1 MANWKNSEM
10 STKVIIGTE
19 EMNRRKVA
27 ILSGKGGTGKTFV
40 SVNLASVSSPSTFI
54 DCDAEDPYG
63 HLFFK
68 PLVWRVHKVAVPM
81 PRVNPLLCNGC
92 RKCVDFCAFHAM
104 AWTSEELMVFEEL
117 CHGCGGCLMVCPN
130 DALSEIHREI
140 GEVREGTSERVRVLS
155 GFLNTGEA
163 SGVPIIKA
171 LLGMQFGKSDNNV
184 FIDCPPGSSCMV
196 SESIHD
202 ADYCVLV
209 AEPTRFGA
217 HNLKMVHELVR
228 LYGKPCGAVLNKCLA
243 GDDPSRDYCQAQ
255 GIPILA
261 QIPFD
266 EELGFLNSNGKI
278 AVRENERYLMM
289 FQELLQEIEMEVSDA
304 AIGHP

>member
-1 MANWKNSEM
+1 MKARS
-10 STKVIIGTE
+10 
-19 EMNRRKVA
+19 VA

-40 SVNLASVSSPSTFI
+40 SVNLASVSAPSTYI
-54 DCDAEDPYG
+54 DCDAEEPNG

-68 PLVWRVHKVAVPM
+68 PQIRRVQEVTVPL
-81 PRVNPLLCNGC
+81 PRVDLGLCDGC
-92 RKCVDFCAFHAM
+92 RKCVDFCAFHAL
-104 AWTSEELMVFEEL
+104 AWANGELLVFEEL
-117 CHGCGGCLMVCPN
+117 CHGCGGCLMVCPKE
-130 DALSEIHREI
+130 ALREIHRKI
-140 GEVREGTSERVRVLS
+140 GEVREGTSGRVRVLS
-155 GFLNTGEA
+155 GFMDTGEA

-171 LLGMQFGKSDNNV
+171 LLGMKSSKSDNNV

-196 SESIHD
+196 SESIKD

-209 AEPTRFGA
+209 AEPTLFGA
-217 HNLKMVHELVR
+217 HNLKMVYELVQ
-228 LYGKPCGAVLNKCLA
+228 LYNKPCGAVLNKCLA
-243 GDDPSRDYCQAQ
+243 GDDPSLDYCRAQ

-278 AVRENERYLMM
+278 AVRESERYLMM
-289 FQELLQEIEMEVSDA
+289 FQELLQGIEMEVPDA